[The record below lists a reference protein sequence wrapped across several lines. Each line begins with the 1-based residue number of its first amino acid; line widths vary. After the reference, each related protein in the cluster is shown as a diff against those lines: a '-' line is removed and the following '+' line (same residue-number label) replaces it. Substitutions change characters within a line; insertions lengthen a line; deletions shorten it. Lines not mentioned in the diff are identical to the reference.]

1 MLVALFLGIFL
12 AIGLKDGFAFMA
24 VSIAISVFLM
34 GWIVTASLLLA
45 SDD

>member
-24 VSIAISVFLM
+24 VSIAVSAFLM
-34 GWIVTASLLLA
+34 GWIISAALLLA